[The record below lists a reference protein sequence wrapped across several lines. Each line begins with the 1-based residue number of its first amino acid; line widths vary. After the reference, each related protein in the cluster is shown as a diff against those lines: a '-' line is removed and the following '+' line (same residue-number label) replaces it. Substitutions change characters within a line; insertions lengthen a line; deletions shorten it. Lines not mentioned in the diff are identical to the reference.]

1 MTILAALDE
10 DRQSGVLS
18 VAHDLA
24 ETYGDD
30 LVVLHVV
37 PKNEFESYKESVQG
51 IDEFKDLSVTQE
63 IDSAA
68 QFARRSVSDVLGEFD
83 SDVVTP
89 RGRIGD
95 PADEILAEAEKISP
109 RFLVIGAES
118 RSPVGKALFGNTTQ
132 TVLLNADVPVVTTL
146 SE

>member
-24 ETYGDD
+24 TTYGDE

-37 PKNEFESYKESVQG
+37 PKDEFESYKESVQG

-68 QFARRSVSDVLGEFD
+68 QFARRSITNVLGEFD

-89 RGRIGD
+89 KGRIGD
-95 PADEILAEAEKISP
+95 PADEILAEVDNVDP
-109 RFLVIGAES
+109 RFLVIGAQK

-132 TVLLNADVPVVTTL
+132 SVLLNAEVPVVTTL
-146 SE
+146 SD